1 MLLTSRRFFCL
12 FCLALLLQA
21 CSPAYNW
28 RAVPNSDVGYVA
40 TFPDKPAMVTR
51 TLDLAGLKVPLT
63 LHAAQVDGSYF
74 AVGTV
79 PLQGPLQGQ
88 GEVLRNALA
97 QALANN
103 VQAGAAQLQ
112 STEWLGQPAWRVELQ
127 GSLPSGEA
135 GHAVARFFEHRGVL
149 YQVTLMGPGQQALPE
164 IQTTWFSGFS
174 LLGQ

>member
-1 MLLTSRRFFCL
+1 MLLTSRRVFFFL
-12 FCLALLLQA
+12 AALLTLQA

-28 RAVPNSDVGYVA
+28 RAVPNSDMGYVA

-63 LHAAQVDGSYF
+63 LHAAQVEGHYF

-79 PLQGPLQGQ
+79 PLQGELQGQ
-88 GEVLRNALA
+88 ADVLRNALA

-103 VQAGAAQLQ
+103 VQAGVVSPQPM
-112 STEWLGQPAWRVELQ
+112 EWLGQPAWRVDLQ
-127 GSLPSGEA
+127 GTLPTGEA
-135 GHAVARFFEHRGVL
+135 GHAVARFFERRGVL
-149 YQVTLMGPGQQALPE
+149 YEVVLMGQGDSPAPE
-164 IQTTWFSGFS
+164 LQTTWFSGFS

>member
-1 MLLTSRRFFCL
+1 MLLTSHRIFFFL
-12 FCLALLLQA
+12 AALLTLQA

-63 LHAAQVDGSYF
+63 LHAAQVNGNYF

-79 PLQGPLQGQ
+79 PLEGELQGQ
-88 GEVLRNALA
+88 TDVLRNALA

-103 VQAGAAQLQ
+103 VQAGSVSPQPMD
-112 STEWLGQPAWRVELQ
+112 WLGLQVWAVDLQ
-127 GSLPSGEA
+127 GTLPSGEA
-135 GHAVARFFEHRGVL
+135 GHAVARFFENRGVF
-149 YQVTLMGPGQQALPE
+149 YEVVLMGPGKTPTPE
-164 IQTTWFSGFS
+164 LQTTWFSGFS